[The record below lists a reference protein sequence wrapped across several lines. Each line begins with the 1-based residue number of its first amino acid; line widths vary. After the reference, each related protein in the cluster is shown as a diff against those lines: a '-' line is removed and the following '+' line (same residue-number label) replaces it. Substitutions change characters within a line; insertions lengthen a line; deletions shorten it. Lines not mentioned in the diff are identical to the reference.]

1 MRAPE
6 NPFDRVRVGRVKPSE
21 RTCIGMGLRFL
32 CFLASSLLL
41 LFLFSCSSGSSPS
54 GTGFLY
60 VATQGDST
68 VTPFTIDLSTG
79 HLSANGQGAA
89 SGSNPSAMVLSSTRK
104 AQLVAAICVNTITT
118 YTIISHNTFA

>member
-79 HLSANGQGAA
+79 HLSANGHGAA
-89 SGSNPSAMVLSSTRK
+89 YGSTLTSMVRRSSGNAMCLALIR
-104 AQLVAAICVNTITT
+104 
-118 YTIISHNTFA
+118 